1 MTSSSLVSPLGKE
14 NKELGWVEWLRAW
27 YLLICEI
34 LFQKLYARHLQNP
47 LPLPS
52 LGGYNCIVTGATSGI
67 GLEIARQLAESGAHV
82 VMAVRNTSAARK
94 IIQKW
99 QAIKSDGGSLDI
111 DVMELDLLSLESVV
125 KFSEAWNLSSRP
137 LHSLI
142 NNAGI
147 FSMGQPQT
155 FSKDGFETHLQVNHL
170 APSLLSIL
178 LLPSLQKGSPSRIVN
193 VNSLMHRFGVIDSN
207 DMNFTSQNRKFTSAK
222 AYESSKLA
230 EVMFSS
236 VLQKH
241 LPTNAGIYVL
251 CVDPGTVRTNVAR
264 DIPKLVQAGYHY
276 LPFLFNAQEGSR
288 SSLFAAT
295 DPDVTKYCM
304 KLMENEW
311 PVCAYIASSCRPV
324 NPSRE
329 AHNVGPS
336 QSVWERTL
344 EMAGLPPDAVEKLL
358 EGKEIH
364 CRYGI

>member
-1 MTSSSLVSPLGKE
+1 MTPASSVSALEKVR
-14 NKELGWVEWLRAW
+14 KELGWVEWLRAW

-34 LFQKLYARHLQNP
+34 LFQKIFARHLQNP
-47 LPLPS
+47 LPLPP
-52 LGGYNCIVTGATSGI
+52 LGGINCIVTGATSGI

-82 VMAVRNTSAARK
+82 VMAVRNTNAARK
-94 IIQKW
+94 IIEKW
-99 QAIKSDGGSLDI
+99 QENKSDGGSLDV

-125 KFSEAWNLSSRP
+125 KFCDAWNSSSRP

-155 FSKDGFETHLQVNHL
+155 FSKDGYETHLQVNHL
-170 APSLLSIL
+170 APALLSVL

-193 VNSLMHRFGVIDSN
+193 MNSLMHRFGIIDTN
-207 DMNFTSQNRKFTSAK
+207 DMNFTSPNRNYTSAK

-241 LPTNAGIYVL
+241 LPADAGIYVL

-264 DIPKLVQAGYHY
+264 DIPKFVQFGYHY

-288 SSLFAAT
+288 SALFAAT
-295 DPDVTKYCM
+295 DPDVTKYCANL
-304 KLMENEW
+304 KEKEW
-311 PVCAYIASSCRPV
+311 PVCAYIAASCKPIT
-324 NPSRE
+324 PSRE
-329 AHNVGPS
+329 AHNVGTS

-344 EMAGLPPDAVEKLL
+344 EMVRLPPDAVEKLL
-358 EGKEIH
+358 QGKEIH
-364 CRYGI
+364 CGYRS